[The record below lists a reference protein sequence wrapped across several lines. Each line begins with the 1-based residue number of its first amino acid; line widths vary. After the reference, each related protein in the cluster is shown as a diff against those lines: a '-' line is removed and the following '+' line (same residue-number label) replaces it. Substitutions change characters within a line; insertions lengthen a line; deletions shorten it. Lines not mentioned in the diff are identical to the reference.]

1 MILGYISKIKGDIAK
16 QTMEV
21 SGHQGGGGWGGGGG
35 AGYRYYIDDGYITRM

>member
-21 SGHQGGGGWGGGGG
+21 SGHQGGWGEGVGRGIG
-35 AGYRYYIDDGYITRM
+35 II

>member
-21 SGHQGGGGWGGGGG
+21 SGHQGGEGGGGG

>member
-21 SGHQGGGGWGGGGG
+21 SGHQGGGWGGGGG

>member
-21 SGHQGGGGWGGGGG
+21 SGHQGGGGGGEGVGRG
-35 AGYRYYIDDGYITRM
+35 IGII

>member
-21 SGHQGGGGWGGGGG
+21 SGHQGGGGGEGVGRGIG
-35 AGYRYYIDDGYITRM
+35 II

>member
-21 SGHQGGGGWGGGGG
+21 SGHQGGGGWGEGVGRGIG
-35 AGYRYYIDDGYITRM
+35 II